1 MSGVSFGD
9 CMTDEI
15 FVHQQNEKDK
25 EIKFSKDKEID
36 LSKEKEIELLK
47 KQLKLMA
54 EKNVH
59 LETSLDE
66 EKVKNHDLQQEI
78 DHVNATST
86 AKLKVVED
94 SLYDKTNE
102 VEFLKKEA
110 STTSSKLKSLEDS
123 LSRKTNEVDHMNKQM
138 DIQAKDH
145 QACKKELIATK
156 NQLFYK
162 HLALD
167 GVIKSNIKLQ
177 EQLATAVNIASDKQI
192 VKQNSSSQTS
202 VSGVDEVSKSN
213 SRLQKQSTDLAC
225 VDKQNMKKTAR
236 DTVVSLQTHDT
247 SVFTVK
253 DAGCE
258 KSNDAGPLTTST
270 GQTKGPNNK
279 KQNKHRR
286 RNKKRFE

>member
-1 MSGVSFGD
+1 
-9 CMTDEI
+9 MTDEI

-123 LSRKTNEVDHMNKQM
+123 LSRKTNEVDHLNKQM

-177 EQLATAVNIASDKQI
+177 EQLASTVVIAASEQILTESSFIRKTVSVLKTDPDEVIKSHNKQEELVTTFEWNINDKTTSNQTAVSLKTNDA
-192 VKQNSSSQTS
+192 NSLPA
-202 VSGVDEVSKSN
+202 G
-213 SRLQKQSTDLAC
+213 
-225 VDKQNMKKTAR
+225 R
-236 DTVVSLQTHDT
+236 D
-247 SVFTVK
+247 
-253 DAGCE
+253 
-258 KSNDAGPLTTST
+258 KSNDAATTNPAGRSN
-270 GQTKGPNNK
+270 GPNNK
-279 KQNKHRR
+279 KQNKRGR
-286 RNKKRFE
+286 RNKKRLQ

>member
-1 MSGVSFGD
+1 MQILKNAINYKDFPESLSPSQSFKSFKKVTLTIKRSVISYKTGYTVTSNQKWVTVKYSIQLYRLRCTNNYKFFFVIKEQSKSGVSFGD
-9 CMTDEI
+9 CMTDEF

-25 EIKFSKDKEID
+25 EIKLSKDKEID

-66 EKVKNHDLQQEI
+66 EKVKNRDLQQEI

-94 SLYDKTNE
+94 SLYNKTNQ

-123 LSRKTNEVDHMNKQM
+123 LSRKTNEVDHLNKQM

-167 GVIKSNIKLQ
+167 GVCLLYTSPSPRDGL
-177 EQLATAVNIASDKQI
+177 LSRMP
-192 VKQNSSSQTS
+192 SS
-202 VSGVDEVSKSN
+202 
-213 SRLQKQSTDLAC
+213 A
-225 VDKQNMKKTAR
+225 
-236 DTVVSLQTHDT
+236 
-247 SVFTVK
+247 
-253 DAGCE
+253 
-258 KSNDAGPLTTST
+258 
-270 GQTKGPNNK
+270 
-279 KQNKHRR
+279 
-286 RNKKRFE
+286 

>member
-1 MSGVSFGD
+1 
-9 CMTDEI
+9 MTDEI

-94 SLYDKTNE
+94 SLYDKTNQ

-123 LSRKTNEVDHMNKQM
+123 LSRKTNEVDHLNKQM

-167 GVIKSNIKLQ
+167 GVIKSNIKLL
-177 EQLATAVNIASDKQI
+177 EQLATAVNIASASDTQI

-202 VSGVDEVSKSN
+202 VSGVDENSKLN

-247 SVFTVK
+247 SVFAVK

-258 KSNDAGPLTTST
+258 KSNDAGRLTTST

-279 KQNKHRR
+279 KQNKRGR